1 MSTHSMISTLKSK
14 CNLQQYQNRN
24 MEYFES
30 SSVHGVVYIGTT
42 SKLIRL
48 FWILVVVG
56 GFSGAGI
63 LIQESLQGWQD
74 SPIKTTIE
82 TLPISRVTFP
92 KERFCKA
99 NFVIQNLF
107 FCEILLILKKE
118 SLINQVAKEPRSSK
132 LNNIMSIV

>member
-1 MSTHSMISTLKSK
+1 
-14 CNLQQYQNRN
+14 

-63 LIQESLQGWQD
+63 LIQQSLQGWQD

-92 KERFCKA
+92 KEKFCKA
-99 NFVIQNLF
+99 NF
-107 FCEILLILKKE
+107 
-118 SLINQVAKEPRSSK
+118 A
-132 LNNIMSIV
+132 M